1 MMRERNPACRAVCFL
16 AAATIAF
23 AAPSPVVMSREPLSS
38 LASAPASDVA
48 GPETPSGEDIVVLGR
63 KIRKVRLQY
72 ALWGA
77 HMKRCDAVISSGDAD
92 IDRFV
97 CTVLNACIKDGFR
110 DPVPAKACL
119 DQRIASVEY
128 RPQPWDSGEPEPA
141 GPEPAGP
148 KPADIAKLDPVS
160 MPSPIPSQPP
170 EPEIVVTGGRPHV
183 VPGLWRIEQSTTFSE
198 TINPQFQPHPG
209 QVRTVCI
216 APEHVEPALE
226 NLLSAAIGMSG
237 GGLCTMSTVRVRNG
251 KVTGGRTCSLP
262 MGSLSY
268 DLHGKVN
275 GDSMEAAVTITG
287 ETAHSKTRFRRRV
300 TGSRIGTC
308 PA

>member
-1 MMRERNPACRAVCFL
+1 
-16 AAATIAF
+16 
-23 AAPSPVVMSREPLSS
+23 MSQEPLPNPVP
-38 LASAPASDVA
+38 APASDVA
-48 GPETPSGEDIVVLGR
+48 VPETPSGEDIVVLGQ

-77 HMKRCDAVISSGDAD
+77 HMKRCDAVISSGDAG

-119 DQRIASVEY
+119 DERIASVEY
-128 RPQPWDSGEPEPA
+128 RPPPWDSGEPEPA
-141 GPEPAGP
+141 GPEPAR
-148 KPADIAKLDPVS
+148 IVKLDPVS
-160 MPSPIPSQPP
+160 TPSPIPSQPP

-183 VPGLWRIEQSTTFSE
+183 VPGLWRIEESTTFSE
-198 TINPQFQPHPG
+198 TINPRFQPRPG
-209 QVRTVCI
+209 QIRTVCI
-216 APEHVEPALE
+216 SPEHVEPALE
-226 NLLSAAIGMSG
+226 NLLSAAIGLSG

-275 GDSMEAAVTITG
+275 GDTMEAAVTIVG
-287 ETAHSKTRFRRRV
+287 ETAHSKTRYRRRV